1 MLWQYPGVVFRH
13 DYIDNEGMD
22 EISARAVF
30 QQILS
35 AVHYCHSNAV
45 VRASTPR
52 ALRCAGELD
61 RGRAGQGLF
70 AGAAQPGDGSTTTV

>member
-35 AVHYCHSNAV
+35 AVHYCHSKRIIHRDLKLENI
-45 VRASTPR
+45 
-52 ALRCAGELD
+52 LLD
-61 RGRAGQGLF
+61 DVNR
-70 AGAAQPGDGSTTTV
+70 